1 MANNNLLFKLIS
13 ENSCSDEVYMQ
24 LEGQAHDKQYPRAG
38 KYTKANGL
46 SSGMPYWTSSDGTKA
61 LWFTNGQW
69 RIGKKSDLGT
79 TTQYLY
85 STNSPVCPESVR
97 SHWKYWD
104 GDEWLDAQGNAKM
117 YEYEGMIYR
126 ENSF

>member
-1 MANNNLLFKLIS
+1 
-13 ENSCSDEVYMQ
+13 MQ
-24 LEGQAHDKQYPRAG
+24 LYGQAHDQQYSMAG
-38 KYTKANGL
+38 KYTKEANGL

-69 RIGKKSDLGT
+69 RIGKESDLGT

-85 STNSPVCPESVR
+85 STNSPLCPESVG

-104 GDEWLDAQGNAKM
+104 GEEWLDAEGNAKM
-117 YEYEGMIYR
+117 FTYDGKIYK
-126 ENSF
+126 ENKQLIIHNANCK